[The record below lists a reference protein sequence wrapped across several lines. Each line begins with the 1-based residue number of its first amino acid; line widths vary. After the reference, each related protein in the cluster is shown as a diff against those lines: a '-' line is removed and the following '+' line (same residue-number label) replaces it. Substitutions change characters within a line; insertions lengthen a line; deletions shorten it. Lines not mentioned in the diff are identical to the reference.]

1 VNRLLPVAA
10 AVLAAAALA
19 FAAAPSA
26 QATSTADMGIWGYAV
41 RQPIKRGETTQLKF
55 VIKNNGPSGGH
66 RIYLQATIPYQLQI
80 RRWKLYGGLGCTVKG
95 TFVKCRMGAFA
106 LEQQGTLL
114 VTVRGRKR
122 GTFISDANVFA
133 TGSTDGKDG
142 NDAVHATIMV
152 Q

>member
-1 VNRLLPVAA
+1 VTRAFLTI
-10 AVLAAAALA
+10 LAALVAALA
-19 FAAAPSA
+19 LAVSA
-26 QATSTADMGIWGYAV
+26 QAVGSADMGIWGYAV

-55 VIKNNGPSGGH
+55 VIKNNGPAGAH
-66 RIYLQATIPYQLQI
+66 RITLQATIPYQLQI
-80 RRWKLYGGLGCTVKG
+80 RRYKLYGGLGCTVKG
-95 TFVKCRMGAFA
+95 TFVKCRMGSFA

-122 GTFISDANVFA
+122 GTFVSDANVFA
-133 TGSTDGKDG
+133 TASSDRKDG